1 VKKIFIFLLFS
12 QIAFGEWKNLG
23 FRGESPSCLSEA
35 GENILVGTA
44 KGLFLGGGDWKQVLY
59 GKKVISLA
67 SDDNI
72 AFVGTDDGLYLM
84 NEEGIRKIA
93 EGSVSSILIYQDTLF
108 YGGGYGLFESKDRG
122 KSSSKLFQGEVLDI
136 AFSDRLVIAAK
147 SGCWRLD
154 EGWKR
159 IFFVSYSDDEDD
171 EEDEEDKEEICLQ
184 VACDK
189 EKIFFSKG
197 ERLFVTEDGGV
208 SWDRVQV
215 PLSPIKQLILSS
227 DSLYIA
233 QEGGVYRLTKE
244 GLLRL
249 SGLTYRV
256 IDASLHSSLLVA
268 TKGGIFELKA
278 ESDTKEVSMPD
289 EPDYLEVQQMAIRYA
304 EVGPEKIAKWRRSA
318 ECKALLPDFSLQYS
332 NTISSYQTTIKDFA
346 VGPKDWS
353 LSLSWN
359 LDELI
364 YSSDQ
369 TTIDSRSKLMVDLRN
384 DILDEVNRIYFE
396 RKRLLAELPGEKDSS
411 KKLTKEL
418 LIEELT
424 ARLDGFTGGGFSRG
438 TKINHRDHREL
449 KW

>member
-1 VKKIFIFLLFS
+1 MKKIFIFLLFS

-67 SDDNI
+67 SDDSI
-72 AFVGTDDGLYLM
+72 TFVGTDDGLYLM

-108 YGGGYGLFESKDRG
+108 YGGEYGLFESKDRG
-122 KSSSKLFQGEVLDI
+122 KNSSKLFQGEVLDI

-159 IFFVSYSDDEDD
+159 IFFVSYGDD
-171 EEDEEDKEEICLQ
+171 EEDEEDEEEICLQ
-184 VACDK
+184 VTCDK
-189 EKIFFSKG
+189 EKIFFSVG

-233 QEGGVYRLTKE
+233 QERGVCKLTKE

-256 IDASLHSSLLVA
+256 IDASLHSSKLLVA

-289 EPDYLEVQQMAIRYA
+289 EPDYFEVQQMAIRYA
-304 EVGPEKIAKWRRSA
+304 EVQPEKIAKWRRSA
-318 ECKALLPDFSLQYS
+318 KCKAILPDFSISYS
-332 NTISSYQTTIKDFA
+332 NTISYSVTKDYA

-353 LSLSWN
+353 LSFSWD
-359 LDELI
+359 LGELI

-396 RKRLLAELPGEKDSS
+396 RKRLLAELLTEKDDS
-411 KKLTKEL
+411 KRLTKEL

>member
-1 VKKIFIFLLFS
+1 MKKIFIFLLFS

-23 FRGESPSCLSEA
+23 FREKSLSCLSEA

-44 KGLFLGGGDWKQVLY
+44 KGLFLFDGGWKQVLY
-59 GKKVISLA
+59 GKKVQTLS
-67 SDDNI
+67 SNGNI
-72 AFVGTDDGLYLM
+72 TFVGTDDGLYLM

-93 EGSVSSILIYQDTLF
+93 EGSVRSIFIHEDSLF
-108 YGGGYGLFESKDRG
+108 YGGEYGLFESKDGG
-122 KSSSKLFQGEVLDI
+122 KSWERVFQGEVLDI

-147 SGCWRLD
+147 SGCFRQD

-159 IFFVSYSDDEDD
+159 IFFISYSDDE
-171 EEDEEDKEEICLQ
+171 EDKEDKEETCLQ
-184 VACDK
+184 VTCDK
-189 EKIFFSKG
+189 EKIFFSVG

-208 SWDRVQV
+208 HWDRVQV

-233 QEGGVYRLTKE
+233 QEEGVYRLTKE

-256 IDASLHSSLLVA
+256 IDVSLHSSLLVA
-268 TKGGIFELKA
+268 TKGGIFELEA

-289 EPDYLEVQQMAIRYA
+289 EPDYFEVQQMAIRYA
-304 EVGPEKIAKWRRSA
+304 EVSPEKIAKWRRSA
-318 ECKALLPDFSLQYS
+318 KCRALLPDFSLSYS
-332 NTISSYQTTIKDFA
+332 NTINYSVTKNYV

-353 LSLSWN
+353 LSFSWD
-359 LDELI
+359 LGDLI
-364 YSSDQ
+364 YSSGQ
-369 TTIDSRSKLMVDLRN
+369 TTIDNRSKLMVDLRN

-396 RKRLLAELPGEKDSS
+396 RKRLLAELPDEKDSS

-424 ARLDGFTGGGFSRG
+424 ARLDGFTGGGFSRARKPI
-438 TKINHRDHREL
+438 TE
-449 KW
+449 